1 MQGNKPYLR
10 PELES
15 SFVEIDKRSA
25 ECYNALEKPLRF
37 AFPKN
42 LEFARKL
49 EDGGNKGE
57 ELSLAR
63 GKCARKVLL
72 ESLPEIARVRLPPL
86 RLCLIMVESPDKGV
100 KWT

>member
-1 MQGNKPYLR
+1 LGADLGGFAPAKI
-10 PELES
+10 
-15 SFVEIDKRSA
+15 IDA
-25 ECYNALEKPLRF
+25 IPFLCYNALEKPLRF